1 MTPNTPFAAIKI
13 GRTALLVLGLLAG
26 CLETAPPEPDKEPGN
41 GSGGDPAGRL
51 TLSRDELVFNA
62 GGDIPN
68 DSRTLTVSNDGAGP
82 LQVELTV
89 TGEDAAQFA
98 LESSSLSLAAGES
111 RDLTVTFTPSGEI
124 GPQHASLDISGESA
138 QVYLGGLSVVG
149 QDGTK
154 EPSVQW
160 IFDTYGFP
168 IQTGD
173 ADPSTSPLVDEITNR
188 PVGDEIVAQTFERAD
203 RGQPVTV
210 EVLATFAVTNV
221 EPVFEFGYYG
231 AGTPT
236 PVLQKL
242 LGIPIDPALNGQQL
256 EPAIIPTTT
265 AEGRVVSF
273 EPPAGAFG
281 FYSFWPTT
289 RFFDERT
296 VYSEDARNTFRNNIP
311 HHVRPYPLKNRD
323 GTVVE
328 NAYILATDESNR
340 LNDYNDAVVLVRNV
354 RPAGIG
360 TSGAP

>member
-1 MTPNTPFAAIKI
+1 M
-13 GRTALLVLGLLAG
+13 
-26 CLETAPPEPDKEPGN
+26 
-41 GSGGDPAGRL
+41 
-51 TLSRDELVFNA
+51 TLSRSELVFNA

-68 DSRTLTVSNDGAGP
+68 DSRTLEVSNDGADP
-82 LQVELTV
+82 LQVELSV
-89 TGEDAAQFA
+89 SGEDAAQFA
-98 LESSSLSLAAGES
+98 LQDPGPVTLAAGES
-111 RDLTVTFTPSGEI
+111 RDVTVTFTPSGEI
-124 GPQHASLDISGESA
+124 GPQFASLNLSGEDSA

-203 RGQPVTV
+203 SSQPVTV

-221 EPVFEFGYYG
+221 EPVFEFGYYDPG
-231 AGTPT
+231 SATPA
-236 PVLQKL
+236 LQKL
-242 LGIPIDPALNGQQL
+242 LSIPIDPALNGQQL
-256 EPAIIPTTT
+256 EPAIVPATT

-296 VYSEDARNTFRNNIP
+296 VYSEDARNTFENAVP

-323 GTVVE
+323 GTVIE

-354 RPAGIG
+354 RPAGTG